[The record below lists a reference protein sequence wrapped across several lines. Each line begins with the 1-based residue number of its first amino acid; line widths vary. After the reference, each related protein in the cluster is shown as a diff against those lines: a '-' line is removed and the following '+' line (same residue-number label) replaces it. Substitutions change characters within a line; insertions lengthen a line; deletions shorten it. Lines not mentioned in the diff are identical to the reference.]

1 MANIFDEDVATAREL
16 IDLYG
21 VACDWQK
28 PAPLVETVPGY
39 PTVGNL
45 PDPVRVKI
53 VFFSPRDLGRGGEAF
68 MALLAGTE
76 VPTTGEIGLMAGG
89 LSFSPAVSDS
99 LIRDP
104 DSAKE
109 PLTITKID
117 RLAPNGLPILYYV
130 SVAS

>member
-1 MANIFDEDVATAREL
+1 MANIFDEDVAAAREL

-21 VACDWQK
+21 IDCDWQK
-28 PAPLVETVPGY
+28 PAPLVEDEPGY
-39 PTVGNL
+39 PTVGDL

-53 VFFSPRDLGRGGEAF
+53 AFFSPRDLGRGSEAF
-68 MALLAGTE
+68 MALLVGTE
-76 VPTTGEIGLMAGG
+76 VPTSGEIGLMAGG
-89 LSFSPAVSDS
+89 LSFSPDDSDS

-104 DSAKE
+104 EGAEE